1 MDWCYSGIGCCL
13 WSDEIGH
20 SIELRM
26 EIFLIL
32 GLFKG
37 IRSSPPCVEKKV
49 YACEQCFCACVFTQS
64 DAHVLIRV

>member
-1 MDWCYSGIGCCL
+1 M

-37 IRSSPPCVEKKV
+37 IRSSPSCVEKKV
-49 YACEQCFCACVFTQS
+49 YACVSVRVFTQS
-64 DAHVLIRV
+64 DVHVLIRV